1 MTIWHNANCHKRRNV
16 FDLVSF
22 EEEGVPD
29 VEVRLD
35 GEGVDEDAEEPVEGE
50 ERGVNAVLL
59 KVSAQVRKL
68 FTKNFLQNFL
78 KMKKI
83 KHFN

>member
-1 MTIWHNANCHKRRNV
+1 
-16 FDLVSF
+16 
-22 EEEGVPD
+22 